1 MGTELS
7 SLLTSDDAIRSGQ
20 DLGGDSVPLW
30 AGVIIGPGLD
40 LGVQAVLVLVPEG
53 RVTHQQDVED
63 HTWRS
68 EVRSLVRVIR

>member
-1 MGTELS
+1 MGTVLS
-7 SLLTSDDAIRSGQ
+7 SLLTSDEATSGQ

-30 AGVIIGPGLD
+30 AGVIIRPRLD

-63 HTWRS
+63 HTWGS
-68 EVRSLVRVIR
+68 EVRSLARVIR